1 MFSRRKMIPSD
12 MKGKVLIINP
22 GSTSTKIGF
31 YEDGKPMFEI
41 NLTHSAEEIAKYD
54 SVMAQGPMR
63 REAIEGFLSE
73 NGVALESIDL
83 IMARGGLITPIQAGV
98 YEVTQEM
105 RDALISGKDG
115 VHACNLSALIAD
127 DMAKD
132 INRLRQANG
141 DSAVCKAYIA
151 DAPTSDEMLP
161 ELKLTGHPAFERRA
175 AFHTLN
181 SRAMVRRY
189 ARSVGKTNKDVT
201 VIVAHLGGGSSVS
214 VHRQGLVIDVNDAL
228 GGDGPFSPERAG
240 SVPAFPLVD
249 MCFSGIYSK
258 AEIKKM
264 LVGKG
269 GAVAHLG
276 TNDFREV
283 SARAE
288 AGDEAAALFLKAFCI
303 SVAKYIGS
311 MAAVVS
317 GKVDAIVLTGGIA
330 HNKYIVE
337 QITGR
342 VGFIAPVEV
351 YPGEN
356 EIESLAENGYGILAG
371 EFDIKYYHPDRF

>member
-1 MFSRRKMIPSD
+1 

-31 YEDGKPMFEI
+31 YEDGQQRFET
-41 NLTHSAEEIAKYD
+41 NLTHSAEEIAKYE
-54 SVMAQGPMR
+54 SVMHQGGMR
-63 REAIEGFLSE
+63 RDAIVNFLSE
-73 NGVALESIDL
+73 NGVELDSIDL

-105 RDALISGKDG
+105 REALIEGRNG

-127 DMAKD
+127 DMAAD
-132 INRLRQANG
+132 ITKMRAEKG
-141 DSAVCKAYIA
+141 IDAVCKAYIA

-189 ARSVGKTNKDVT
+189 ARNVGKTNKDAT
-201 VIVAHLGGGSSVS
+201 VIVAHMGGGSSVS
-214 VHRQGLVIDVNDAL
+214 IHRNGYVIDVNDAL
-228 GGDGPFSPERAG
+228 GGDGPMSPERAG
-240 SVPAFPLVD
+240 SVPAFPLVE
-249 MCFSGIYSK
+249 MCFSGQYSK

-276 TNDFREV
+276 TNDFREIV
-283 SARAE
+283 AKAQ
-288 AGDEAAALFLKAFCI
+288 AGEKAYADFLQAFCV
-303 SVAKYIGS
+303 SVAKYIGA
-311 MAAVVS
+311 MATVVC

-330 HNKYIVE
+330 YSE
-337 QITGR
+337 PITSAIADM
-342 VGFIAPVEV
+342 VKFIAPVEV
-351 YPGEN
+351 YAGEN
-356 EIESLAENGYGILAG
+356 ELESLAENGYGILAG
-371 EFDIKYYHPDRF
+371 EFEVKRYQK

>member
-1 MFSRRKMIPSD
+1 
-12 MKGKVLIINP
+12 MKGKILIINP

-31 YEDGKPMFEI
+31 YEDGQQRFET
-41 NLTHSAEEIAKYD
+41 NLTHSAEEVAKYE
-54 SVMAQGPMR
+54 SVMHQGGMR
-63 REAIEGFLSE
+63 RDAIVNFLSE

-98 YEVTQEM
+98 YQVTEEM
-105 RDALISGKDG
+105 REALIAGRDG

-127 DMAKD
+127 DMAAD
-132 INRLRQANG
+132 ITKLRAEKG
-141 DSAVCKAYIA
+141 IEGVCKAYIA

-161 ELKLTGHPAFERRA
+161 ELKLSGHPAFQRRA

-201 VIVAHLGGGSSVS
+201 VIVAHMGGGTSVS
-214 VHRQGLVIDVNDAL
+214 LHRNGYVIDVNDAL
-228 GGDGPFSPERAG
+228 GGDGPMSPERAG
-240 SVPAFPLVD
+240 SVPAFPLVE
-249 MCFSGIYSK
+249 MCYSGKYTK

-269 GAVAHLG
+269 GAVGHLG
-276 TNDFREV
+276 TNDFRDV
-283 SARAE
+283 VAGAE
-288 AGDEAAALFLKAFCI
+288 KGDPAYAEFLKAFCI
-303 SVAKYIGS
+303 SVAKYIGA
-311 MAAVVS
+311 MACVVG

-330 HNKYIVE
+330 HGKVITS
-337 QITGR
+337 QITEM
-342 VGFIAPVEV
+342 VQFIAPVEV

-356 EIESLAENGYGILAG
+356 ELESLAENGYGVLAG
-371 EFDIKYYHPDRF
+371 EFEVKTYSNKLQ